1 MTTPAAELPLPIT
14 CHSPALP
21 AQDPSSSPQQTHE
34 VTKRFSFSRQS
45 DRVSEE
51 QHEDGS
57 TPPPHEAQLHHQ
69 AQTAPHHGHTQ
80 VRKSG
85 RNQQPSPEGL
95 HIGVPHPGSCFE
107 GLLPTKNKAE
117 KHSKFVSMS
126 SGSWQTASHCPLW
139 HSTFLHFSFL
149 HVDNIG

>member
-57 TPPPHEAQLHHQ
+57 TPPP
-69 AQTAPHHGHTQ
+69 
-80 VRKSG
+80 
-85 RNQQPSPEGL
+85 
-95 HIGVPHPGSCFE
+95 
-107 GLLPTKNKAE
+107 PTK
-117 KHSKFVSMS
+117 HSCTTRHKLLRTT
-126 SGSWQTASHCPLW
+126 GTHR
-139 HSTFLHFSFL
+139 
-149 HVDNIG
+149 